1 MCEYL
6 EMRNSLKHSV
16 LRLWSNA
23 GSLLLLCNLSLAQA
37 VPAAPANSTPPT
49 AVVDHATAA
58 EAIPGSK
65 LVIGP
70 GDLIEVSVFGAGD
83 FDKQVRVSD
92 DGDIMLPFIAP
103 VVVSGLNTGQAEQII
118 AKRLSDGGYFN
129 NPRVSVFVKDY
140 ATGGISVLG
149 EVQKPGIYQMLGSR
163 TLLDAISMAGGTGPK
178 AGKTVTITHRDR
190 PDSPETVTL
199 PNSPGDPTAKN
210 TRLRLGDI
218 VVVSK
223 AGIVYVVGAVR
234 LPTGILLE
242 NPSLTVLQAIA
253 MAQGTEPTASLNHA
267 RLIRNSS
274 STPSEISLP
283 LKKILEGKSPDL
295 KLQADDIVFV
305 PSSAAKAARNRGI
318 EAILQ
323 TVTGVAMYGKF

>member
-1 MCEYL
+1 
-6 EMRNSLKHSV
+6 MRHSLKHSG
-16 LRLWSNA
+16 LCLWLIA
-23 GSLLLLCNLSLAQA
+23 GSLLLLCN
-37 VPAAPANSTPPT
+37 VAPGQVAPPPSTAT
-49 AVVDHATAA
+49 AVSAA
-58 EAIPGSK
+58 SAPEAKRPDSK
-65 LVIGP
+65 LVIGA
-70 GDLIEVSVFGAGD
+70 GDLIEVSVFGAAD

-92 DGDIMLPFIAP
+92 DGEIMLPFIPP
-103 VVVSGLNTGQAEQII
+103 VAVGGLNTGQAEQII

-140 ATGGISVLG
+140 ATGGISVMG

-178 AGKTVTITHRDR
+178 AGRTATITHRDR
-190 PDSPETVTL
+190 PDSPETLTL
-199 PNSPGDPTAKN
+199 PNSPGDTTSKN
-210 TRLRLGDI
+210 VQLRLGDI

-234 LPTGILLE
+234 QPTGILLE

-253 MAQGTEPTASLNHA
+253 MAQGTDPTAALNRA
-267 RLIRNSS
+267 RLIRKSS
-274 STPSEISLP
+274 SAPSEISLP

-295 KLQADDIVFV
+295 TLQADDIVFV

-323 TVTGVAMYGKF
+323 AATGVAMYGKF